1 MIGSCRQVVPHQ
13 ISVMVTPNQTLS
25 RRELLGRP
33 VILTFYPADWSPV
46 CGDQRPSTLP
56 FSALRPRWAS
66 HQISSDVRWKPES
79 TGTESITTFA
89 EARVRE

>member
-46 CGDQRPSTLP
+46 CGDQM
-56 FSALRPRWAS
+56 ALYTSLFGFATAVGLS
-66 HQISSDVRWKPES
+66 QISSDVRWKPES
-79 TGTESITTFA
+79 TGTESIMTFA
-89 EARVRE
+89 EACVRE